1 MKKILFVSS
10 EAHPL
15 IKTGGLADVSGSLP
29 KALHQ
34 LSQSIH
40 LLLPKYQGL
49 NITEPL
55 HHRCMIRIDNREI
68 HILETRLPDV
78 PVPVWLVDYPPFFN
92 LSGNPYS
99 DAEGQPWENNLERFT
114 LFCKVA
120 TEIAMDRTHLHWKP
134 DVVHCNDWQ
143 SGLVPALL
151 SLEKDRPVTVF
162 TIHNL
167 AYQGLYPAEKFPTLN
182 LPKQLWNPE
191 SLEFFGMLS
200 MIKGGL
206 VHADHIT
213 TVSPSYALEI
223 QTSEYGYG
231 LEGLLHH
238 KQAILT
244 GIINGIDTDIW
255 NPKTDD
261 YLIQNYDFNSL
272 KEKNINKTA
281 LQAQLSLPVDKDVPV
296 FGLIS
301 RLVEQKG
308 IDLVLECL
316 PEMLMLPIQ
325 FILLGSGHSDFEQ
338 RLHNLALLH
347 PHKLSVTIGY
357 DESLAHLIEAGVDIF
372 LMPSRFEPCGLNQLY
387 SQRYGTI
394 PIVRKTGGLID
405 TIEDALP
412 ETLANH
418 TATGI
423 AFHDAQSDSLMEAIK
438 RAMILFYDKTTW
450 KKLQGNCMRKDFSW
464 KKSATEYLALYTKLL
479 N

>member
-29 KALHQ
+29 KALHE
-34 LSQSIH
+34 LSQGIH

-49 NITEPL
+49 KLTEPV

-68 HILETRLPDV
+68 HILETRLPTV
-78 PVPVWLVDYPPFFN
+78 HVPVWLVDYPPFFD
-92 LSGNPYS
+92 LPGNPYS
-99 DAEGQPWENNLERFT
+99 DPQGHPWENNLERFT

-120 TEIAMDRTHLHWKP
+120 TEIAMDRAHLEWKP

-151 SLEKDRPVTVF
+151 SLEKNRPASVF

-167 AYQGLYPAEKFPTLN
+167 AYQGLYPAENFPTLN
-182 LPKQLWNPE
+182 LPKQLWKPE

-231 LEGLLHH
+231 LEGLLHY
-238 KQAILT
+238 KQEMLT

-255 NPKTDD
+255 NPKTDEH
-261 YLIQNYDFNSL
+261 LTQNYSFSTI
-272 KEKNINKTA
+272 KEKNANKMA
-281 LQAQLSLPVDKDVPV
+281 LQAQVSLSVDKEVPV

-316 PEMLMLPIQ
+316 PEMLTLPIQ
-325 FILLGSGHSDFEQ
+325 FILLGSGSPEFEQ

-347 PHKLSVTIGY
+347 PNKLSVTIGY
-357 DESLAHLIEAGVDIF
+357 NEALAHLIEAGVDIF

-387 SQRYGTI
+387 SQRYGTV

-412 ETLANH
+412 ETLANN
-418 TATGI
+418 TATGV
-423 AFHDAQSDSLMEAIK
+423 AFHDANADSLMEAIK
-438 RAMILFYDKTTW
+438 RTMILFYDKTTW

-464 KKSATEYLALYTKLL
+464 KKSATEYLSLYKKLT